1 MKKEDIQVLL
11 DTIRQYNDVE
21 ITQTFTKNYEDWI
34 DVKCI
39 TGTHKLELTYL
50 QSGKVEYYESIQ
62 EAVDVIHKNISS
74 AAL

>member
-11 DTIRQYNDVE
+11 ETIRQYHDIE

-39 TGTHKLELTYL
+39 TGTHKFELTYL

-62 EAVDVIHKNISS
+62 EAVNVIYKNISS
-74 AAL
+74 TAV